1 MEQNTDHTQTESGAE
16 EQQLSRIL
24 QGLWDKVRRAGELI
38 TELRSQNND
47 LDQRADVLEREISRV
62 KAELSARD
70 EAVRSLTDQLK
81 AAGASNN
88 GVVLNGERDSLVAKV
103 RELLSRIDGYL

>member
-1 MEQNTDHTQTESGAE
+1 LEQNADHTQTESGAE

-24 QGLWDKVRRAGELI
+24 QGLWDKVRRSGELI
-38 TELRSQNND
+38 TELRSQNSD
-47 LDQRADVLEREISRV
+47 LGQRASVLEREISRV
-62 KAELSARD
+62 KAQLSARY

-81 AAGASNN
+81 AAGDSNN

-103 RELLSRIDGYL
+103 RELLARIDGYL